1 MEIVADEMKR
11 RPRRNSAID
20 AIHVALPSS
29 NVSPGQLYSTDSGL
43 LYHAG
48 RLAIIMV
55 GLPARGKTH
64 HTVALTRYL
73 RWLGVKTHAFHL
85 GDYRRKLSPQGFKI
99 PDDYFVEHACEETIK
114 FRRMVIDACLK
125 DIDKFFQRQKGQ
137 VAIYDAVNPTSAGR
151 RRLAERFKEQGVET
165 LFVECLVTDK
175 DLVARNIR
183 DVKISSPDYQNMDP
197 DHAVAHYLRSIELR
211 IPDYVTMAEPELTWV
226 KLVNVS
232 EKFIINSGEKHLGYL
247 FNRIIFFL
255 MNSRIK
261 VGSVFFA
268 RSGSSTSVSQED
280 SKSDEPLSEE
290 GKKYANALRSTLYRT
305 IESRKR
311 RALEHDSK
319 EFKELSFKLDQF
331 KLHECDRAV
340 TPGKISKNR
349 RDYFGDTAAGDVGS
363 AARHHSKLTSAN
375 SDFNNIENPYK
386 LSQQDLGR
394 RMQTQ
399 SKVTREYLKSLGAAE
414 IDAVSTPVTSGQ
426 STPLSPAD
434 ALAMSTIRADDFND
448 TDKSSLQVWCST
460 RLRTVQTA
468 QIFAND
474 VANVIQRP
482 QLNQLNPGESNGMS
496 QEEIKRRLPLQYN
509 AYSRD
514 PYHHRFQRGE
524 SYQDVATR
532 LEPLILEM
540 EGHWGDLLIIA
551 HESVLRVL
559 YGYLMACSVDD
570 IPFLEFPRSDLVVIH
585 PNAYINQATRIPIN
599 DEE

>member
-1 MEIVADEMKR
+1 MDTIR
-11 RPRRNSAID
+11 RPRRNSAVD
-20 AIHVALPSS
+20 AIHVALPTV

-48 RLAIIMV
+48 RIAIILV

-64 HTVALTRYL
+64 HAVALTRYL

-85 GDYRRKLSPQGFKI
+85 GDYRRELSPPGFKI

-114 FRRMVIDACLK
+114 FRRAVVDACMK
-125 DIDKFFQRQKGQ
+125 DIDDFYENQNGQ
-137 VAIYDAVNPTSAGR
+137 VAIYDAVNPTSTGR
-151 RRLAERFKEQGVET
+151 RRLAQRFKDKGIET

-183 DVKISSPDYQNMDP
+183 DVKISSPDYQGMDP
-197 DHAVAHYLRSIELR
+197 DRAVAHYLRSIELR
-211 IPDYVTMAEPELTWV
+211 IPDYATMAEQELTYV

-261 VGSVFFA
+261 IGSVFFA
-268 RSGSSTSVSQED
+268 RAGPSSSAATED
-280 SKSDEPLSEE
+280 FKSDDPLSEE
-290 GKKYANALRSTLYRT
+290 GHKYACALRDTLYKT
-305 IESRKR
+305 IEERKA
-311 RALEHDSK
+311 RALEHESK
-319 EFKELSFKLDQF
+319 DLKDLNVKLDKF

-340 TPGKISKNR
+340 TPKESNPAQK
-349 RDYFGDTAAGDVGS
+349 DYFAQESAGDVGS
-363 AARHHSKLTSAN
+363 RTRPEVP
-375 SDFNNIENPYK
+375 DRDNPLK
-386 LSQQDLGR
+386 LSQQDIGR
-394 RMQTQ
+394 RIHTQT
-399 SKVTREYLKSLGAAE
+399 KVTREYLKSLGAAE
-414 IDAVSTPVTSGQ
+414 IDTVSPPVTSGQ

-434 ALAMSTIRADDFND
+434 ALAMSTIRAQDIND

-460 RLRTVQTA
+460 RLRTIQTA
-468 QIFAND
+468 HVFTND

-482 QLNQLNPGESNGMS
+482 QLNQLNPGESNGLTIK
-496 QEEIKRRLPLQYN
+496 EIQARLPVQYN
-509 AYSRD
+509 AYCKD

-524 SYQDVATR
+524 SYQDVAMR

-540 EGHWGDLLIIA
+540 ERHWGDLLIIA

-570 IPFLEFPRSDLVVIH
+570 IPFLEFPRSDLVAIH

-599 DEE
+599 EQD